1 MCRPLYYLLLQ
12 PCASDAQTAAAKWV
26 IQPWGSPALPLSLYP
41 PLPQSP
47 LVPLSLLPSSIQS
60 LPLHPSSPL
69 PTAPPDIS
77 SHMLFFIYWPNPT
90 VWVSLHLS
98 ICLPQNVTTFPLF
111 SSSVLFSRF
120 IILSVS
126 MIFYHLLFHFYQINK
141 NWCFIWKSPDG
152 SKNVTNMKTR
162 R

>member
-1 MCRPLYYLLLQ
+1 MCRPLHYLLLQ

-60 LPLHPSSPL
+60 LPLHPSSPF
-69 PTAPPDIS
+69 PTVPLDFS
-77 SHMLFFIYWPNPT
+77 SHMLFFTYWPNPP

-98 ICLPQNVTTFPLF
+98 FCLSPTKFYYFFTILIFRPFQSLYH
-111 SSSVLFSRF
+111 SRSLYY
-120 IILSVS
+120 ILPS
-126 MIFYHLLFHFYQINK
+126 FFNLYQINK
-141 NWCFIWKSPDG
+141 NGCFRWKNPDG
-152 SKNVTNMKTR
+152 SKNVT
-162 R
+162 